1 MNQNEINDF
10 FAEDQTVGIK
20 SFKFEK
26 ALKPLDDVF
35 DGSGDDDDDN
45 TNLKRFN
52 ELNRVDQHKVLNLE
66 IFSHSYDLDDIRIS
80 VVKDNTKDVFVIFYN
95 VYRKYIHNYSGFIEI
110 DTDEDIATTIV
121 TRILDSN
128 SDEVDWDAVKE
139 KAIYE

>member
-10 FAEDQTVGIK
+10 FADNETVGIK

-35 DGSGDDDDDN
+35 DGFGDDDDDN

-52 ELNRVDQHKVLNLE
+52 ELNSVDKHKVLNLE

-80 VVKDNTKDVFVIFYN
+80 VVKDNATDTFVIFLQCIPKN
-95 VYRKYIHNYSGFIEI
+95 TF
-110 DTDEDIATTIV
+110 TI
-121 TRILDSN
+121 T
-128 SDEVDWDAVKE
+128 VDLLKS
-139 KAIYE
+139 IRMRHCNCNCH

>member
-10 FAEDQTVGIK
+10 FADNETVGIK

-26 ALKPLDDVF
+26 ALKPLDAVF
-35 DGSGDDDDDN
+35 DGFGEDDDN

-52 ELNRVDQHKVLNLE
+52 ELSTVDQHKVLNLE

-95 VYRKYIHNYSGFIEI
+95 VYQKYIHNYSGFIEI

-121 TRILDSN
+121 TELFSGN
-128 SDEVDWDAVKE
+128 MTQPDWDAVE
-139 KAIYE
+139 YLTIYE